1 MGNQPVRR
9 SLVGRFYYRAV
20 PLSGMRSHDAYI
32 TCRWDKAHTG
42 VGAVENELYLT
53 AAAKLA
59 NRLPSTPSGGYYFN
73 EAIKAYDWFIN
84 SGLINSQNLIN
95 NGIVLSTCKNDGNI
109 VFTYNQG
116 IILGGLTELSWSTG
130 DSKYS
135 DLANTLALAGISHL
149 TNANGILVEPC
160 EATGCD
166 PDEQQFKGVFAR
178 NIQFLYNRGNDLPA
192 ATAATYKNFLQV
204 NANAI
209 WADDQVDNQL
219 GLVWSGPDGTSTV
232 QTQSSALDVIVGAAC
247 VS

>member
-1 MGNQPVRR
+1 M
-9 SLVGRFYYRAV
+9 
-20 PLSGMRSHDAYI
+20 
-32 TCRWDKAHTG
+32 
-42 VGAVENELYLT
+42 
-53 AAAKLA
+53 
-59 NRLPSTPSGGYYFN
+59 
-73 EAIKAYDWFIN
+73 KAYTWFVN

-95 NGIVLSTCKNDGNI
+95 NGIVLATCKNDGNL

-116 IILGGLTELSWSTG
+116 IILAGLAELSWATG
-130 DSKYS
+130 DSTYG
-135 DLANTLALAGISHL
+135 DLANTLALAGISQL
-149 TNANGILVEPC
+149 TDANGILHEPC

-178 NIQFLYNRGNDLPA
+178 NIQFLYNREMNLSTD
-192 ATAATYKNFLQV
+192 TAATYKNFLLV

-219 GLVWSGPDGTSTV
+219 GLVWSGPEGSSTV

>member
-1 MGNQPVRR
+1 LGFVTVAG
-9 SLVGRFYYRAV
+9 LIY
-20 PLSGMRSHDAYI
+20 D
-32 TCRWDKAHTG
+32 RWDKANTS

-59 NRLPSTPSGGYYFN
+59 NRKPDSPSGGYYFD
-73 EAIKAYDWFIN
+73 EAIKAYDWFIG

-95 NGIVLSTCKNDGNI
+95 NGLVLSTCKNDGNT

-116 IILGGLTELSWSTG
+116 IILSGLTELSWATG
-130 DSKYS
+130 NDSYS
-135 DLANTLALAGISHL
+135 DLANTLALAGIDLL
-149 TNANGILVEPC
+149 TDANGILHEPC

-166 PDEQQFKGVFAR
+166 GDEEQFKGVFGR
-178 NIQFLYNRGNDLPA
+178 NIQFLYNRATNLPA
-192 ATAATYKNFLQV
+192 TASAKYKSFLQV

-209 WADDQVDNQL
+209 WSDDQSNNQL
-219 GLVWSGPDGTSTV
+219 GLVWSGPSGSMATI

>member
-1 MGNQPVRR
+1 MNWTLQVTR
-9 SLVGRFYYRAV
+9 L
-20 PLSGMRSHDAYI
+20 
-32 TCRWDKAHTG
+32 TCHRDKAHTG

-59 NRLPSTPSGGYYFN
+59 NRKPNSPSGGYYFD
-73 EAIKAYDWFIN
+73 EAIKAYDWFIG
-84 SGLINSQNLIN
+84 SGLINSENLIN
-95 NGIVLSTCKNDGNI
+95 NGLVLSTCKNDGNL

-116 IILGGLTELSWSTG
+116 IILSGLAELAWATG
-130 DSKYS
+130 NDSYS
-135 DLANTLALAGISHL
+135 DLANTLALAGIDKL
-149 TNANGILVEPC
+149 TDSNGILHEPC

-166 PDEQQFKGVFAR
+166 GDEEQFKGVFGR
-178 NIQFLYNRGNDLPA
+178 NIQFLYNRETNLPA

-209 WADDQVDNQL
+209 WTDDQSDNQL
-219 GLVWSGPDGTSTV
+219 GLVWSGSSGSATI